1 MNMKTIRNYT
11 IPRLCFHKGDMTKQ
25 WYVYFYFRDNT
36 GKRKQFRYKMGINYL
51 ETKKERI
58 LEANAIIQALSTK
71 LQDGWNPLTKEKEEV
86 REDKTVS
93 DRLDEILSIKSAYI
107 TPRSRKTYYDQI
119 NLFKKW
125 LKSSQINHLY
135 SQNLTSSHVR
145 KYLDW
150 LLGVKRYSGKTY
162 NSHLT
167 TLKSFFNEMV
177 ERNYMNES
185 PAKGFKMV
193 REEVGKNTTY
203 SEHEEKLFD
212 ATIKGKEQDF
222 YLATRFVRYLF
233 LRRSEL
239 SQLQVKHINWQSK
252 TIVIPSE
259 NSKNRNQDSVTIPQ
273 TLEKL
278 IIKHRL
284 LELGPEMY
292 IFGKDFKPSLSKLKR
307 VDDLTDCQREI
318 NRALGIKNECT
329 FYSWKHTGAV
339 ELYQRTKDVYVVMR
353 QCRHSDIKMTM
364 RYLRS
369 LGCMVSEQV
378 REW

>member
-1 MNMKTIRNYT
+1 MINRNYT
-11 IPRLCFHKGDMTKQ
+11 IPRLCSCKGDITKQ
-25 WYVYFYFRDNT
+25 WYVYFYFRDHL
-36 GKRKQFRYKMGINYL
+36 GKRKQFRFKMGINYL

-58 LEANAIIQALSTK
+58 LEANSLIHSLSAR
-71 LQDGWNPLTKEKEEV
+71 LNDGWNPLTGEKEKEEEW
-86 REDKTVS
+86 EDRTVP
-93 DRLDEILSIKSAYI
+93 DYLDDMLSLKKAYI
-107 TPRSRKTYYDQI
+107 TERSYKTYYDQI

-125 LKSSQINHLY
+125 LKSKGLDHLY
-135 SQNLTSSHVR
+135 TQNVTSSHVR
-145 KYLDW
+145 QYLDW
-150 LLGVKRYSGKTY
+150 LLGVKKYSGKTH

-167 TLKSFFNEMV
+167 TIKSFFNEMV
-177 ERNYMNES
+177 ARKHMDEN
-185 PAKGFKMV
+185 PAKSFKMLP
-193 REEVGKNTTY
+193 EEVGKNTTY
-203 SEHEEKLFD
+203 SEHEEKMFEV
-212 ATIKGKEQDF
+212 IKEENPDF
-222 YLATRFVRYLF
+222 YLATRFVRYCF

-239 SQLQVKHINWQSK
+239 TRIQVKHINWQSK
-252 TIVIPSE
+252 SIVIPSE
-259 NSKNRNQDSVTIPQ
+259 IAKNRSQDSVTISK

-284 LELGPEMY
+284 IELDPEMY
-292 IFGKDFKPSLSKLKR
+292 LFGKEFKPSLKKMMR
-307 VDDLTDCQREI
+307 VDDLTDYQREI
-318 NRALGIKNECT
+318 NQRFGIKKECT